1 MKTDINIAQ
10 ARTLKPIQEIAE
22 TIGLSEDS
30 LELYGKYKAKIDFP
44 TLQSLEAQPE
54 GKLILVTSINPTPA
68 GEGKSTVTI
77 GLGDALNQINK
88 NSYCPK
94 RTIIRSC
101 DGD

>member
-10 ARTLKPIQEIAE
+10 AATLKPIQEIAE
-22 TIGLSEDS
+22 TIGLSEFARTLWKIQS
-30 LELYGKYKAKIDFP
+30 EIDFP

-77 GLGDALNQINK
+77 GLGDALNQIK
-88 NSYCPK
+88 TVIALREPSLVL
-94 RTIIRSC
+94 
-101 DGD
+101 

>member
-1 MKTDINIAQ
+1 MPKQ
-10 ARTLKPIQEIAE
+10 SVF
-22 TIGLSEDS
+22 SEDS

-54 GKLILVTSINPTPA
+54 GKLILVTSINPTP

-88 NSYCPK
+88 KVIALRENHH
-94 RTIIRSC
+94 
-101 DGD
+101 